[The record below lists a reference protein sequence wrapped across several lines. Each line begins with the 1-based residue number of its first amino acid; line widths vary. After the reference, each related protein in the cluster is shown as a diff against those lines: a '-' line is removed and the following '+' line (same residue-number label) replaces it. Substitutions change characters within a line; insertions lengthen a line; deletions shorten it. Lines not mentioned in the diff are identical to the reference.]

1 VSHYYSLVILVA
13 LLVAMIAFTFRNKQ
27 RTAAADVAR
36 GQQLAPGSQVM
47 TTSGLYATVVRM
59 NDDGT
64 AVLSVADGVEVRWA
78 VAALRLAEEL
88 PQRYRAPI
96 GDAGTDTGAA
106 STEAA
111 GTGIE
116 PIEPEQR

>member
-1 VSHYYSLVILVA
+1 
-13 LLVAMIAFTFRNKQ
+13 M
-27 RTAAADVAR
+27 AR
-36 GQQLAPGSQVM
+36 GRQLAPGSQVM

-59 NDDGT
+59 NDDDT

-96 GDAGTDTGAA
+96 GNAGTATGTL
-106 STEAA
+106 STDVA
-111 GTGIE
+111 GTGVE